1 MAVIQKY
8 GIKYPFSSD
17 NEDNVFMDVNGTVL
31 DGLKSQVLHVIFTP
45 NGQKLRDPDFG
56 TNLISYLFSQNDDR
70 TMSDVKTEVSTQLK
84 KVIPNIDLED
94 ISAVA
99 DPSTDHG
106 LIVTVSYTVRTGN
119 KKESVKTAVRI

>member
-17 NEDNVFMDVNGTVL
+17 NVDNVFMDVNGTVL

-45 NGQKLRDPDFG
+45 KGQKLRDPDFG
-56 TNLISYLFSQNDDR
+56 TNLVSYLFSQND
-70 TMSDVKTEVSTQLK
+70 TGTLSDIKSEIATKLK
-84 KVIPNIDLED
+84 SLIPSIDLDD

-106 LIVTVSYTVRTGN
+106 LIVTVSYTVKTVN